1 MLKLF
6 PIFLV
11 LNFSFSVKAEERSD
25 AFLVKVFDNYVRVV
39 SPDKN
44 YSLVSI
50 IIENKTMSKLIGK
63 VVKGKTDLAFLSI
76 DPDKTKSV
84 QVKYTKEEKLLFIP
98 MAPASQEVELIVG
111 KKTYEIPPQK

>member
-1 MLKLF
+1 MSRFLLVILSLF
-6 PIFLV
+6 FI
-11 LNFSFSVKAEERSD
+11 SFAKAEERSE

-44 YSLVSI
+44 YTLVSV

-63 VVKGKTDLAFLSI
+63 ISKGKTDLAFLSI

-84 QVKYTKEEKLLFIP
+84 QVKYSKDEKLIFVP

>member
-1 MLKLF
+1 MLKLLILF
-6 PIFLV
+6 VIFQLPQIA
-11 LNFSFSVKAEERSD
+11 NAEERSD
-25 AFLVKVFDNYVRVV
+25 AFLVKVFDNYVRVI

-44 YSLVSI
+44 YTLVSI

-63 VVKGKTDLAFLSI
+63 VIRGKTDLAFLSI

-84 QVKYTKEEKLLFIP
+84 QVKYLKEEKLLFIP